1 MIIKKD
7 YTNYIYLHIKEEPLL
22 HSNIVDFINCAKE
35 YNLKVTTDGT
45 IFLQLAKKQENTQ
58 LKQNKKNNYLEDI
71 FNNIK
76 YFSPNTTVIYRL
88 WCLKKHMLDKKFTK
102 FVDKIKNYHKL
113 SPTIV
118 EKIKIERKSQENAIV
133 KYMETE
139 QF

>member
-1 MIIKKD
+1 MKLSF
-7 YTNYIYLHIKEEPLL
+7 Y
-22 HSNIVDFINCAKE
+22 S
-35 YNLKVTTDGT
+35 
-45 IFLQLAKKQENTQ
+45 LQKNRKIHK

-71 FNNIK
+71 FYNIK

-118 EKIKIERKSQENAIV
+118 DKIKIERKSQENSIV

-139 QF
+139 